1 MNNKNSIYVSVIV
14 PVYNVEQYL
23 KRCVNSILEQTEEN
37 IEIILVDD
45 GSPDS
50 CPQLCDEF
58 AAQDNR
64 IKVIHQKNAGLGM
77 ARNSG
82 LEIASGEFVMFVDS
96 DDYIVPNAIE
106 ILYHI
111 AETSNADT
119 VLAGY
124 YRKNTTK
131 INECLL
137 PFKDKC
143 FEGKAEIINNIL
155 INMLGSPPDYYD
167 DIFLKRSVWG
177 NLYSLKLLKKNNIL
191 FCSER
196 KFISEDLIFDME
208 YYPITNKVAVSSKP
222 VYYYCVNSESLT
234 LSYDKDRFIK
244 QIVLFHELKK
254 RAKNLDLNIDE
265 RLNRSFIGNARQC
278 IYSEAKHRRPLQAM
292 RGISSICKNEELK
305 NVLNNYHSSAMPF
318 RQKVFLILMKMDCSF
333 GIYLICRVFK

>member
-1 MNNKNSIYVSVIV
+1 MNNKNSICVSVIV

-23 KRCVNSILEQTEEN
+23 KRCVNSILKQTEEN

-45 GSPDS
+45 GSLDL

-58 AAQDNR
+58 AAKDNR
-64 IKVIHQKNAGLGM
+64 IKVIHQENVGLGM

-96 DDYIVPNAIE
+96 DDYIIPNAIE

-111 AETSNADT
+111 AKKNNADT

-124 YRKNTTK
+124 YRKNITK
-131 INECLL
+131 INECFL
-137 PFKDKC
+137 PFKDEC

-196 KFISEDLIFDME
+196 KFISEDLIFDIE
-208 YYPITNKVAVSSKP
+208 YYPNTNKVAVSNKLI
-222 VYYYCVNSESLT
+222 YYYCVNGESLT
-234 LSYDKDRFIK
+234 LSYNKDRFNK
-244 QIVLFHELKK
+244 QIVLFHELKR
-254 RAKNLDLNIDE
+254 RAKKLNLNIDE
-265 RLNRSFIGNARQC
+265 RLDRSFIGNARQC
-278 IYSEAKHRRPLQAM
+278 IYSEVEHCNPIQAM
-292 RGISSICKNEELK
+292 KGISLICKNKELK
-305 NVLNNYHSSAMPF
+305 KILKTYHSSAMPF
-318 RQKVFLILMKMDCSF
+318 RQKVFQVLMQMNFTF
-333 GIYLICRVFK
+333 GIYLLCKIFK

>member
-1 MNNKNSIYVSVIV
+1 MKNKNSIYVSVIV

-23 KRCVNSILEQTEEN
+23 KRCVNSILEQTEKN

-64 IKVIHQKNAGLGM
+64 IKVIHQENAGLGM

-96 DDYIVPNAIE
+96 DDYIVPYAIE
-106 ILYHI
+106 ILYHT
-111 AETSNADT
+111 AKTSNADT

-131 INECLL
+131 IQECLL
-137 PFKDKC
+137 PFKDEC
-143 FEGKAEIINNIL
+143 FEGKAEIINNVL
-155 INMLGSPPDYYD
+155 INMLGSPQDYYD

-177 NLYSLKLLKKNNIL
+177 NLYSLRLLKKNNIL

-196 KFISEDLIFDME
+196 KFISEDLIFDTE
-208 YYPITNKVAVSSKP
+208 YYPIANKVAVSSKP
-222 VYYYCVNSESLT
+222 VYYYCVNGESLT
-234 LSYDKDRFIK
+234 LSYNKDRFNK
-244 QIVLFHELKK
+244 QVILFHELKR
-254 RAKNLDLNIDE
+254 RAKKLDLNIDE

-278 IYSEAKHRRPLQAM
+278 IYSEAKHCTPIQAM
-292 RGISSICKNEELK
+292 KGISLICKNEELK
-305 NVLNNYHSSAMPF
+305 KILKKYHSSAMPF
-318 RQKVFLILMKMDCSF
+318 RQKVFQGLMQMNFSF
-333 GIYLICRVFK
+333 GIYLICRIFK